1 MLLSSLT
8 NNQLFTISQPSF
20 DYQFYLLPVETWNKQ
35 DLVCDTLK
43 NACDLS
49 LPLKALGYLP
59 NVNPALIAFLGTM
72 SSLFGIFPLVNPEY
86 KMP

>member
-1 MLLSSLT
+1 MVLMVIIFESI
-8 NNQLFTISQPSF
+8 FESQF
-20 DYQFYLLPVETWNKQ
+20 FNLFYLYLIKKTSNEQ

-72 SSLFGIFPLVNPEY
+72 SSIFGIFPLVNPEY

>member
-1 MLLSSLT
+1 MNYAMLFIKTNKVILSNYL
-8 NNQLFTISQPSF
+8 
-20 DYQFYLLPVETWNKQ
+20 YLLFHLKVSFYYVQ

-72 SSLFGIFPLVNPEY
+72 SSIFGIFPLVNPEY